1 MRYDKHPIDFSAQ
14 IALLKER
21 GMIFADEDK
30 ALEGLFSISY
40 FRLASYW
47 RHLEHRK
54 SRQFKADTKFDEV
67 LTLYAFDQHLRNI
80 IFSAIQNIEI
90 AFRTR
95 VSHFLSMKYGA
106 FWFLDSALFKDA
118 EIHQSCIE
126 KLKEEIARSH
136 EEFIK
141 EHNDKYDEPDCPP
154 SWKTMEVASFGTLSK
169 LYSNIADNEIKK
181 IISRSFQ
188 LPSYLFLENWMKC
201 AAVLRNC
208 CAHHAR
214 LWNRR
219 FSVIPK
225 YPANLPG
232 RWIATP
238 LRRPEKLYGQLCCL
252 AYLEQSIQPNN
263 SLKRNI
269 LELMSGHPEIDL
281 NAMGFQKDW
290 QEQPLWKRES

>member
-1 MRYDKHPIDFSAQ
+1 MRYDKHPIDFPAQ
-14 IALLKER
+14 IALLKDR
-21 GMIFADEDK
+21 GMAFSDEDK
-30 ALEGLFSISY
+30 ALQGLFSISY

-47 RHLEHRK
+47 RHRENRK
-54 SRQFKADTKFDEV
+54 SRQFKADTKFDDV
-67 LTLYAFDQHLRNI
+67 LTLYTFDQHLRNI

-118 EIHQSCIE
+118 EIHQACIE

-141 EHNDKYDEPDCPP
+141 EHNDKYDEPNCPP

-181 IISRSFQ
+181 IISRSFE

-225 YPANLPG
+225 YPANLP
-232 RWIATP
+232 RQWIATP
-238 LRRPEKLYGQLCCL
+238 LHRPEKLYGQLCCL
-252 AYLEQSIQPNN
+252 AYLGQSIQLNN

-269 LELMSGHPEIDL
+269 LDLMSDYPEIDL
-281 NAMGFQKDW
+281 NAMGFQSDW
-290 QEQPLWKRES
+290 QEQPLWK

>member
-136 EEFIK
+136 VFRGS
-141 EHNDKYDEPDCPP
+141 C
-154 SWKTMEVASFGTLSK
+154 SF
-169 LYSNIADNEIKK
+169 
-181 IISRSFQ
+181 F
-188 LPSYLFLENWMKC
+188 
-201 AAVLRNC
+201 
-208 CAHHAR
+208 
-214 LWNRR
+214 
-219 FSVIPK
+219 
-225 YPANLPG
+225 
-232 RWIATP
+232 
-238 LRRPEKLYGQLCCL
+238 
-252 AYLEQSIQPNN
+252 
-263 SLKRNI
+263 
-269 LELMSGHPEIDL
+269 
-281 NAMGFQKDW
+281 
-290 QEQPLWKRES
+290 

>member
-1 MRYDKHPIDFSAQ
+1 MRYTKQPIEFPDQ
-14 IALLKER
+14 IILLKER
-21 GMIFADEDK
+21 GMSFSNESL
-30 ALEGLFSISY
+30 ALAGLYSISY

-47 RHLEHRK
+47 KHLGNPK
-54 SRQFKADTKFDEV
+54 TDKFRQYCKFEDI
-67 LTLYAFDQHLRNI
+67 LSLYSFDQLLRNV
-80 IFSAIQNIEI
+80 IFAAIQSVEV

-95 VSHFLSMKYGA
+95 VSHFLSMKHGA
-106 FWFLDSALFKDA
+106 FWFLDATLFKDRD
-118 EIHQSCIE
+118 IHKYCVE
-126 KLKEEIARSH
+126 KLREEVNRSH

-141 EHNDKYDEPDCPP
+141 EHKGKYDYPDFPP

-169 LYSNIADNEIKK
+169 LYSNLNDNEVKK
-181 IISRSFQ
+181 AISRSFQ

-232 RWIATP
+232 KWIDLP

-252 AYLEQSIQPNN
+252 VYLEQSIYPN
-263 SLKRNI
+263 SRLKDNI
-269 LELMSGHPEIDL
+269 LTLFSNHPEIDL
-281 NAMGFQKDW
+281 KAMGFQECW
-290 QEQPLWKRES
+290 REQPLWT